1 MESLTSP
8 TVTQRDQ
15 ILVEQQVFN
24 IFNTFFN
31 MPPSS
36 QSFMLEL
43 QRENH
48 VDYLTNGLKH
58 LAPSFCVL
66 DANRPWICYW
76 ILHSIALMDEF
87 VDPELEDNT
96 IDFLSRCQ
104 DPNGGYGGGPG
115 QLPHLATTY
124 AAVNSLV
131 TLGGDKALS
140 SINREKLYLFMRQMK
155 DASGGFRMHD
165 GGEIDVRACYTA
177 ISVASLLNILDDELV
192 QNVGNYVL
200 SCQTYEG
207 GISGEPGSEAHGGY
221 TFCGLATMI
230 LINEV
235 DRLDL
240 SSLIDW
246 VVFRQGVEGGFQGRT
261 NKLVDGCYSFWQ
273 GGIFALLKRLNSSKG
288 ERSIPVGD
296 GEDSEPESPQ
306 TTASS
311 DATEEEGLN
320 MDLSQG
326 GSHSEKGDTSSRVTV
341 DNIDHNSSKGRAKVE
356 PLFNS
361 LALQQYILL
370 CSQDLNGGLRDKP
383 GKSRD
388 HYHTCYCLSG
398 LSVCQRS
405 WSEDEDSPPL
415 PRAVLAW
422 EPCRCSEI
430 RVKSRRSRSKEDQ
443 VLIKVV
449 AAGLNPVDFKRMLGV
464 FPDSDSPLPSVP
476 GYDVGG
482 VVLKVGSQVRSLKVG
497 DEVYGNI
504 NEKGLDHPKTSG
516 TLAEYTVAEENL
528 LALKPR
534 NLGFVEAASI
544 PLAIGTAYQGLEK
557 TGLSSGQSILVL
569 GGAGGVGTMV
579 IQLAKHVFG
588 ASKVVA
594 TSSSAKLELLK
605 SLGADLAIDYTKD
618 NFEDLPEKFDVIY
631 DTVGQSER
639 AVKAIKEGG
648 KVVTIEPVGE
658 LAEPAF
664 RFILTSSGA
673 MLEKLNPFLENGEV
687 KPVIDPRGTFSFS
700 QAPEAFS
707 YLETGRVT
715 GKIVIHPIP

>member
-1 MESLTSP
+1 MEMESFSSL
-8 TVTQRDQ
+8 TVTERDQ

-24 IFNTFFN
+24 IFKTFYN
-31 MPPSS
+31 IPPSS

-48 VDYLTNGLKH
+48 VEYLTNGLKQ
-58 LAPSFCVL
+58 LGPSFCVL

-115 QLPHLATTY
+115 QMPHLATTM
-124 AAVNSLV
+124 LQ
-131 TLGGDKALS
+131 
-140 SINREKLYLFMRQMK
+140 SIHL
-155 DASGGFRMHD
+155 MHD
-165 GGEIDVRACYTA
+165 AGEIDVRACYTA

-192 QNVGNYVL
+192 QNVGNYIL

-235 DRLDL
+235 KRLDL

-273 GGIFALLKRLNSSKG
+273 GGIFALLKRLNSTRG
-288 ERSIPVGD
+288 EKSIPLGD
-296 GEDSEPESPQ
+296 GEDSGPDSSE

-311 DATEEEGLN
+311 DATGKGLIE
-320 MDLSQG
+320 DLSQG
-326 GSHSEKGDTSSRVTV
+326 GSHIEKGDQHDTSSRV
-341 DNIDHNSSKGRAKVE
+341 NSKRHAKVK

-405 WSEDEDSPPL
+405 WLEDDDSPPL
-415 PRAVLAW
+415 PCAVLGPYSNLL
-422 EPCRCSEI
+422 EPI
-430 RVKSRRSRSKEDQ
+430 H
-443 VLIKVV
+443 
-449 AAGLNPVDFKRMLGV
+449 
-464 FPDSDSPLPSVP
+464 PL
-476 GYDVGG
+476 YN
-482 VVLKVGSQVRSLKVG
+482 VVLDRYREAHEFFTGS
-497 DEVYGNI
+497 
-504 NEKGLDHPKTSG
+504 
-516 TLAEYTVAEENL
+516 
-528 LALKPR
+528 
-534 NLGFVEAASI
+534 
-544 PLAIGTAYQGLEK
+544 
-557 TGLSSGQSILVL
+557 
-569 GGAGGVGTMV
+569 
-579 IQLAKHVFG
+579 
-588 ASKVVA
+588 
-594 TSSSAKLELLK
+594 
-605 SLGADLAIDYTKD
+605 
-618 NFEDLPEKFDVIY
+618 
-631 DTVGQSER
+631 
-639 AVKAIKEGG
+639 
-648 KVVTIEPVGE
+648 
-658 LAEPAF
+658 
-664 RFILTSSGA
+664 
-673 MLEKLNPFLENGEV
+673 
-687 KPVIDPRGTFSFS
+687 
-700 QAPEAFS
+700 
-707 YLETGRVT
+707 
-715 GKIVIHPIP
+715 

>member
-326 GSHSEKGDTSSRVTV
+326 GSHSEKGDQQDTSSRVTV

-415 PRAVLAW
+415 PRAVLGPYSNLL
-422 EPCRCSEI
+422 EPI
-430 RVKSRRSRSKEDQ
+430 H
-443 VLIKVV
+443 
-449 AAGLNPVDFKRMLGV
+449 
-464 FPDSDSPLPSVP
+464 PL
-476 GYDVGG
+476 YN
-482 VVLKVGSQVRSLKVG
+482 VVLDRYQEAHEFFTRS
-497 DEVYGNI
+497 
-504 NEKGLDHPKTSG
+504 
-516 TLAEYTVAEENL
+516 
-528 LALKPR
+528 
-534 NLGFVEAASI
+534 
-544 PLAIGTAYQGLEK
+544 
-557 TGLSSGQSILVL
+557 
-569 GGAGGVGTMV
+569 
-579 IQLAKHVFG
+579 
-588 ASKVVA
+588 
-594 TSSSAKLELLK
+594 
-605 SLGADLAIDYTKD
+605 
-618 NFEDLPEKFDVIY
+618 
-631 DTVGQSER
+631 
-639 AVKAIKEGG
+639 
-648 KVVTIEPVGE
+648 
-658 LAEPAF
+658 
-664 RFILTSSGA
+664 
-673 MLEKLNPFLENGEV
+673 
-687 KPVIDPRGTFSFS
+687 
-700 QAPEAFS
+700 
-707 YLETGRVT
+707 
-715 GKIVIHPIP
+715 

>member
-1 MESLTSP
+1 MESFRSL

-15 ILVEQQVFN
+15 ILVEQQVFD
-24 IFNTFFN
+24 IFKTFYN
-31 MPPSS
+31 LPPSS

-48 VDYLTNGLKH
+48 VEYLTKGLTG
-58 LAPSFCVL
+58 LGPSFCVL

-76 ILHSIALMDEF
+76 ILHSIALLDEF

-104 DPNGGYGGGPG
+104 GPNGGYAGGPG
-115 QLPHLATTY
+115 QASKILDMIIVKLLPTIFCMLTMPHLATTY

-131 TLGGDKALS
+131 TLGGDKAFS
-140 SINREKLYLFMRQMK
+140 SINREKLYMFLRQMK

-192 QNVGNYVL
+192 QNVGNYIL

-240 SSLIDW
+240 SSLTDW

-273 GGIFALLKRLNSSKG
+273 GGIFALLKRLNSTKG
-288 ERSIPVGD
+288 VKPIPLGD
-296 GEDSEPESPQ
+296 GEGSGEESPQ

-311 DATEEEGLN
+311 DAAGEEGLN
-320 MDLSQG
+320 EDLSLG
-326 GSHSEKGDTSSRVTV
+326 GSHSEIGDQNNTSSQVNV
-341 DNIDHNSSKGRAKVE
+341 IDIDHNHSKGHANVE

-370 CSQDLNGGLRDKP
+370 CSQELNGGLRDKP

-405 WSEDEDSPPL
+405 WLEDEDSPPL
-415 PRAVLAW
+415 PRAVLGPYSNLL
-422 EPCRCSEI
+422 EPI
-430 RVKSRRSRSKEDQ
+430 H
-443 VLIKVV
+443 
-449 AAGLNPVDFKRMLGV
+449 
-464 FPDSDSPLPSVP
+464 PL
-476 GYDVGG
+476 YN
-482 VVLKVGSQVRSLKVG
+482 VVLDR
-497 DEVYGNI
+497 Y
-504 NEKGLDHPKTSG
+504 
-516 TLAEYTVAEENL
+516 
-528 LALKPR
+528 R
-534 NLGFVEAASI
+534 
-544 PLAIGTAYQGLEK
+544 
-557 TGLSSGQSILVL
+557 
-569 GGAGGVGTMV
+569 GAHEFFT
-579 IQLAKHVFG
+579 
-588 ASKVVA
+588 
-594 TSSSAKLELLK
+594 K
-605 SLGADLAIDYTKD
+605 S
-618 NFEDLPEKFDVIY
+618 
-631 DTVGQSER
+631 
-639 AVKAIKEGG
+639 
-648 KVVTIEPVGE
+648 
-658 LAEPAF
+658 
-664 RFILTSSGA
+664 
-673 MLEKLNPFLENGEV
+673 
-687 KPVIDPRGTFSFS
+687 
-700 QAPEAFS
+700 
-707 YLETGRVT
+707 
-715 GKIVIHPIP
+715 